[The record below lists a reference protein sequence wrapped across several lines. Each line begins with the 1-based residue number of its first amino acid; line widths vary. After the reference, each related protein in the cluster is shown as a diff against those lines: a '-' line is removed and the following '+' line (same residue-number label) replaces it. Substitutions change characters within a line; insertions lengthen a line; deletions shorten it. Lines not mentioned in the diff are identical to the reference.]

1 MTITVATNNARI
13 RYTATSGQTAFAIP
27 FEFFENDEIY
37 VYVAATTLVAAD
49 ERTQGTGSTH
59 YAVSGGGGSTGTVTF
74 VTGITESHIVTI
86 VRDIPIER
94 ITDFTAGSTIN
105 RAALNTQLDTLT
117 AMVGDLKDKSDR
129 AIRLQ
134 PYDSEISLFLPTITN
149 RAGKIFGF
157 DTNGNLTADT
167 AANFDI
173 TLDDLVMNT
182 ITMSGNA
189 NSKVNLTAVLDSQIV
204 TNGAVLNLKSTK
216 SSNTADIKLDG
227 SATYGIDLNA
237 GNKAI
242 RLQDATL
249 FSSTIESS
257 GAATLSSV
265 VTSSITSTGDVAI
278 DAAGDITLDA
288 DGGEIYFKDDGALRL
303 TFQVS
308 AVAATLNSASD
319 FNLNS
324 ANDIAL
330 KPAGGQVDI
339 LGTSGEQRILFDN
352 AANPTMKYFQNSNT
366 TTLGVVNPT
375 GTRALLLPD
384 ASDTLVGKDTTDTLT
399 NKTLTSP
406 TITGSLDMSDVNI
419 TNVGSISLDKITN
432 DGGAGITL
440 DSSAGIVLDASSGQ
454 IVFKDDNST
463 RLTVAIN
470 NSASQSITSLAD
482 LTLVSGDDTFIK
494 PTGGQVYIQTS
505 AGADNFQ
512 FNVAAS
518 PTLGIHQNSN
528 VTNLGLVDPTA
539 TRTILF
545 PDASDTLVGKA
556 TTDTLTN
563 KTLTAPTLT
572 GTTVVASLD
581 ISGDIDVDGTTNLDV
596 VDIDGAV
603 DMASTLAVGGALKV
617 TGQNVSHST
626 NALVLGQEGSGVA
639 QLRAY
644 GPDGTTNGQI
654 QFTVSA
660 NDGSPSIVGMI
671 IDSSGQIIAGPF
683 GGAGNAVIAGS
694 SSPSYTNQAGTN
706 LLLKSGDGSGT
717 GSSFMSFSTSPA
729 GSSGT
734 TVNTAT
740 ERMRIDSSGRLLLG
754 TTSTYFADADD
765 LVIAGSGNQ
774 GITIAS
780 GTSNAGNIFFADGT
794 SGDDRFRGIVRY
806 DHSGNNMLFYTNGAN
821 ERMRIDS
828 SGKLRVGGSSST
840 MSNTLNVESTGFT
853 LMGLK
858 RTSGVT
864 TGTGELAVHM
874 ETNSQ
879 TTVSF
884 DDEGSFVFGTAS
896 TPSTAAGFSEKVRI
910 DSSGNIKTTGGG
922 KFVAGLG
929 SGFATDA
936 DITLGSTAPAIF
948 FHDTSSSAA
957 NAAIKVDSGVISF
970 LNGSTG
976 TNVSDLSER
985 MRIDSSGNVLI
996 GTNNNSQAVGT
1007 GLKSVLSNSN
1017 ARHFVVGADASSGE
1031 AYSLYAEGAYR
1042 FYVSYSGAINS
1053 TSTSISSISDERLK
1067 ENIVDLETGLTE
1079 IMALKPRRFDWKN
1092 GDGKNIAGFIAQE
1105 VETVLPDLIG
1115 GFKHDELDD
1124 AKALKM
1130 GDVIPTLVNAIQ
1142 EQQTLIKT
1150 LTDRVTALES

>member
-512 FNVAAS
+512 FNTS
-518 PTLGIHQNSN
+518 STPTLGIHQNSN

>member
-1 MTITVATNNARI
+1 MAGYIGSRAVSVNTTSATITDDLTI
-13 RYTATSGQTAFAIP
+13 G
-27 FEFFENDEIY
+27 DD
-37 VYVAATTLVAAD
+37 L
-49 ERTQGTGSTH
+49 
-59 YAVSGGGGSTGTVTF
+59 TVTDDM
-74 VTGITESHIVTI
+74 T
-86 VRDIPIER
+86 
-94 ITDFTAGSTIN
+94 
-105 RAALNTQLDTLT
+105 
-117 AMVGDLKDKSDR
+117 VG
-129 AIRLQ
+129 
-134 PYDSEISLFLPTITN
+134 
-149 RAGKIFGF
+149 G
-157 DTNGNLTADT
+157 
-167 AANFDI
+167 
-173 TLDDLVMNT
+173 
-182 ITMSGNA
+182 
-189 NSKVNLTAVLDSQIV
+189 
-204 TNGAVLNLKSTK
+204 
-216 SSNTADIKLDG
+216 
-227 SATYGIDLNA
+227 
-237 GNKAI
+237 
-242 RLQDATL
+242 
-249 FSSTIESS
+249 
-257 GAATLSSV
+257 
-265 VTSSITSTGDVAI
+265 
-278 DAAGDITLDA
+278 
-288 DGGEIYFKDDGALRL
+288 
-303 TFQVS
+303 
-308 AVAATLNSASD
+308 
-319 FNLNS
+319 
-324 ANDIAL
+324 
-330 KPAGGQVDI
+330 
-339 LGTSGEQRILFDN
+339 
-352 AANPTMKYFQNSNT
+352 
-366 TTLGVVNPT
+366 TLGVT
-375 GTRALLLPD
+375 G
-384 ASDTLVGKDTTDTLT
+384 
-399 NKTLTSP
+399 
-406 TITGSLDMSDVNI
+406 
-419 TNVGSISLDKITN
+419 
-432 DGGAGITL
+432 
-440 DSSAGIVLDASSGQ
+440 VL
-454 IVFKDDNST
+454 
-463 RLTVAIN
+463 
-470 NSASQSITSLAD
+470 
-482 LTLVSGDDTFIK
+482 
-494 PTGGQVYIQTS
+494 
-505 AGADNFQ
+505 
-512 FNVAAS
+512 
-518 PTLGIHQNSN
+518 
-528 VTNLGLVDPTA
+528 TA
-539 TRTILF
+539 T
-545 PDASDTLVGKA
+545 
-556 TTDTLTN
+556 
-563 KTLTAPTLT
+563 
-572 GTTVVASLD
+572 SLD

-603 DMASTLAVGGALKV
+603 DMASTLD
-617 TGQNVSHST
+617 VSG
-626 NALVLGQEGSGVA
+626 NLGI
-639 QLRAY
+639 
-644 GPDGTTNGQI
+644 GTTA
-654 QFTVSA
+654 TTA
-660 NDGSPSIVGMI
+660 A
-671 IDSSGQIIAGPF
+671 SSTKNIFLG
-683 GGAGNAVIAGS
+683 
-694 SSPSYTNQAGTN
+694 
-706 LLLKSGDGSGT
+706 GT
-717 GSSFMSFSTSPA
+717 GNIYADAAASADASLSISQNAKVDADNSWEYIVTDEASNYYQNA
-729 GSSGT
+729 GYHVWRYAASGS
-734 TVNTAT
+734 AGADISWS
-740 ERMRIDSSGRLLLG
+740 EAMRIDSGRLLIG

-765 LVIAGSGNQ
+765 LVVAGSGNQ

>member
-512 FNVAAS
+512 FNTS
-518 PTLGIHQNSN
+518 STPTLGIHQNSN

-864 TGTGELAVHM
+864 TGSGELAVHM